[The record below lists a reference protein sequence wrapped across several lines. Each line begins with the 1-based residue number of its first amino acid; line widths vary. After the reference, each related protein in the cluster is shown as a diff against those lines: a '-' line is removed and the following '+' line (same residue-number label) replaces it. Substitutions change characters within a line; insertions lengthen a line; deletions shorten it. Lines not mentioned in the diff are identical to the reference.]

1 MERFLAAIRNMFQVQ
16 DLRKR
21 ILFTLAM
28 LAVYRIGAHITAPGI
43 NKVRLEQVWGEV
55 GNTLLGVLD
64 LFSGGNFRTIS
75 VFALGVTPYITAS
88 IILQL
93 MTVVSP
99 QLKKLQE
106 EGEMGR
112 QKINQWT
119 RYLTVGLAAVQ
130 TFFVAN
136 WLQYNGVASVPG
148 TRFLIMTALILTT
161 GTIFVMWLGEQITE
175 RGVGNGVSL
184 LIFAGIVIGLPRGIQ
199 QVAQRLSSGDPLET
213 VGVIVMVL
221 ALVALIAF
229 IVFVESGRRKVAVSY
244 AKRHVGRQMVGGQQT
259 TMPLKVNMGGVIP
272 VIFASSVLSMPQSLF
287 SAFPPD
293 PANQNSTWGRVYQ
306 FFQFFHGGDPY
317 YEFVFMT
324 LIIFFTLFN
333 THANGNNAA
342 WVDWVQANLV
352 KGDHP
357 IYMVTYVAL
366 ILFFTFFYVSIIFNV
381 EEVADNLRKHGGFMP
396 GIRPGR
402 ATADY
407 LRTILTR
414 LTTVGAVY
422 LAFIAFVPQ
431 FMLSGFKVG
440 RLPFVGTWLE
450 NFVSNTPGLAWIPNG
465 MGYKFYFGGTSLLI
479 LVGVAMDT
487 VAQIES
493 QLVMRNYEGFL
504 GGGGRLRGRR
514 T

>member
-1 MERFLAAIRNMFQVQ
+1 MEKFLAAVRNMFNVP
-16 DLRKR
+16 DLRRR
-21 ILFTLAM
+21 IFFTLGL
-28 LAVYRIGAHITAPGI
+28 LAVYRFGAHVTTPGI
-43 NKVRLEQVWGEV
+43 NKPRLDEVWRDVAG
-55 GNTLLGVLD
+55 TLLGVLD

-119 RYLTVGLAAVQ
+119 RYLTVVLAAIQ
-130 TFFVAN
+130 TSFVAH
-136 WLQYNGVASVPG
+136 WLQVNGVGSPG
-148 TRFLIMTALILTT
+148 WGFRLTTVLTLTT

-175 RGVGNGVSL
+175 RGIGNGISL
-184 LIFAGIVIGLPRGIQ
+184 LIFAGIVIGLPNGVSQVFTRLRG
-199 QVAQRLSSGDPLET
+199 GDT
-213 VGVIVMVL
+213 MAIIGVFAM
-221 ALVALIAF
+221 LVAMVGIIAF
-229 IVFVESGRRKVAVSY
+229 IVYVESARRKIPVSY
-244 AKRHVGRQMVGGQQT
+244 AKRHVGRQVVGGQQT
-259 TMPLKVNMGGVIP
+259 TMPLKINMGGVIP

-287 SAFPPD
+287 AAFPPEAGD
-293 PANQNSTWGRVYQ
+293 KGWWAKVWT
-306 FFQFFHGGDPY
+306 FFQTFHASDPY
-317 YEFVFMT
+317 YELIFLS
-324 LIIFFTLFN
+324 LII
-333 THANGNNAA
+333 
-342 WVDWVQANLV
+342 
-352 KGDHP
+352 
-357 IYMVTYVAL
+357 
-366 ILFFTFFYVSIIFNV
+366 FFTFFYVSIVFNV

-402 ATADY
+402 ATAEY
-407 LRTILTR
+407 LNTILTR

-422 LAFIAFVPQ
+422 LALVAFVPQ

-440 RLPFVGTWLE
+440 RLPFIGPMLDSIVTT
-450 NFVSNTPGLAWIPNG
+450 TPGLGWIPNG
-465 MGYKFYFGGTSLLI
+465 MDYQFYFGGTSLLI

-487 VAQIES
+487 VQQIEA

-504 GGGGRLRGRR
+504 GSGRLRGRR